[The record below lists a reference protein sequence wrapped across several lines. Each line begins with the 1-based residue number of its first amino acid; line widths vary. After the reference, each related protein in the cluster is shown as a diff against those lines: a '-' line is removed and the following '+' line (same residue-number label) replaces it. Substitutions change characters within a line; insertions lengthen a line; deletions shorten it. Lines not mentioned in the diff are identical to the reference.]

1 MTLRNQKTLGAVHKR
16 RRNFLAVLIPPPPCR
31 NFDPDLPNFHLLIS
45 CNIGIWDPPPPLK
58 YFDVFY
64 GWPLRRMT
72 KDDDGSSFKRLG
84 SSSIIT
90 AIWVLAGRNVGMYL
104 ILVGLRI
111 GLDSW
116 RVRKYST
123 KIFILSKC
131 WERCYRNRARI
142 TTEYWKLFLNGNQYQ
157 NNIAQ
162 LSMTKKRSPRE
173 GWYLIFDNSTLIY
186 KDFKKF
192 HLFSKPFYKVYGRLT
207 VFCQKKFVR
216 KSDDRKDAKVVILE

>member
-1 MTLRNQKTLGAVHKR
+1 MTLHLLKFNWIMIFNWYHKRTTVCVVVLSKMGAIHSCLGAIHKR
-16 RRNFLAVLIPPPPCR
+16 RRNFFGCFWYPPPPCR

-45 CNIGIWDPPPPLK
+45 CNIGIWNLPRPSPLK
-58 YFDVFY
+58 YSDVIY

-131 WERCYRNRARI
+131 REPWPEHIYNSH
-142 TTEYWKLFLNGNQYQ
+142 YGNGVP
-157 NNIAQ
+157 AMFT
-162 LSMTKKRSPRE
+162 S
-173 GWYLIFDNSTLIY
+173 
-186 KDFKKF
+186 
-192 HLFSKPFYKVYGRLT
+192 
-207 VFCQKKFVR
+207 
-216 KSDDRKDAKVVILE
+216 